1 MSTSQSYPRVTR
13 LVRAKQARQHML
25 AILAEIDAITETV
38 EEWDARVEREEREKE
53 VDTSGSGLNHY
64 YHSTRKMAAR
74 RERWDWK
81 PAQWVLEE
89 VEVKRKQEKR

>member
-1 MSTSQSYPRVTR
+1 MSNFQSERTIR

-53 VDTSGSGLNHY
+53 IDSSGSGLNRY

-74 RERWDWK
+74 RRHWDWS
-81 PAQWVLEE
+81 PPEWTIEE
-89 VEVKRKQEKR
+89 LQCRKIR